1 MSRIIVTTMPVSISI
16 VHDLPGRLRL
26 RGGSNREAALLSRG
40 VALQTQAGVLATH
53 HSPVGRSLLVL
64 YDPAVISRGDL
75 LLNLYD
81 ALVRETAMGA
91 GAMPVAAPA
100 QAAPSLAG
108 LILPLVFR
116 PLLPLGLRQVLAF
129 KTAWPRLRKGLA
141 SLARGLLDIDVLDA
155 AAIGLCIVRRDFR
168 TLTTIT
174 VLLGL
179 GEFLE
184 SWTKKRSEASLADSL
199 ARHSIKANLRLGE
212 TEQQV
217 DASTLRAGDMVVV
230 RQGSFIPA
238 DGVVMEGEG
247 LVDQSLMSGE
257 AKLQDKRVGKAV
269 FAGSLL
275 EEGELLIQATEDGDK
290 TVWRRTMLLLHDAEQ
305 RKASIQGQAE
315 QLASRLAPFSL
326 LLAGLV
332 FLVTGDPRRAAS
344 VLLVDYSCAIKL
356 ATPLAILSSMRQAA
370 SVGAAVR
377 GGRHLEDLAKADVFV
392 FDKTGTLT
400 MAAPSVKEIAPCNG
414 WNRNEALR
422 LAACL
427 EEHFPHPVAKAVVR
441 QAAAEG
447 LEHAERH
454 AMVEYVTAH
463 GVASC
468 LDGHRVLLGS
478 RHFVEEDEGVDLAP
492 LASHIDRWNE
502 LGHTILYLTM
512 GGELLAGFALD
523 DPPRPEAAQVIAS
536 LRAMGVKRIIML
548 TGDLDGMAERMA
560 RELGITE
567 WVAQVLPD
575 DKFRFVCDLKN
586 QGHVVAMVGDGLN
599 DAAALAEA
607 SVGCCMRRGADM
619 ARDAADIVL
628 TENELVTLPLL
639 RSLATATLTR
649 VQRNFAFIV
658 GTNTLFLLGGLF
670 GLTSPALGAFLH
682 NSATVAVAANALRPY
697 KLPAI
702 GSPSGS
708 DFIGGAQ

>member
-1 MSRIIVTTMPVSISI
+1 MTVMMKPVSLAI

-26 RGGSNREAALLSRG
+26 RGGSTREATLLSRG
-40 VALQTQAGVLATH
+40 VSLQTHAGVLAIH

-64 YDPAVISRGDL
+64 YDPAVIGRSDL
-75 LLNLYD
+75 LLVLYD
-81 ALVRETAMGA
+81 ALTREPAPDATALSA
-91 GAMPVAAPA
+91 PV
-100 QAAPSLAG
+100 QDRGGPSLLG
-108 LILPLVFR
+108 LMFPLALR
-116 PLLPLGLRQVLAF
+116 PLLPMGLRQIVAF
-129 KTAWPRLRKGLA
+129 KTAWPRLRRGLV

-155 AAIGLCIVRRDFR
+155 AAIALCIVRRDFR

-184 SWTKKRSEASLADSL
+184 SWTRKRSEASLADSL
-199 ARHSIKANLRLGE
+199 ARHSIRASLRQGD
-212 TEQQV
+212 TERQV
-217 DASTLRAGDMVVV
+217 DASALRAGDMVVV

-238 DGVVMEGEG
+238 DGVVMSGEG

-257 AKLQDKRVGKAV
+257 AKLQEKRAGTAV

-326 LLAGLV
+326 LLAALV

-356 ATPLAILSSMRQAA
+356 ATPLAILAAMRQAA
-370 SVGAAVR
+370 SLGAAVR

-400 MAAPSVKEIAPCNG
+400 MAAPTVREIVPCNG
-414 WNRNEALR
+414 WSRDEALR

-441 QAAAEG
+441 QAASEG

-454 AMVEYVTAH
+454 ATVEYVTAH

-468 LDGHRVLLGS
+468 LEGSRVLLGS
-478 RHFVEEDEGVDLAP
+478 RHFVEEDEGVDISP
-492 LASHIDRWNE
+492 LEGHVVRWNDQ
-502 LGHTILYLTM
+502 GHTILYLTM

-523 DPPRPEAAQVIAS
+523 DPPRPEAAQVIAA
-536 LRAMGVKRIIML
+536 LRGMGVRRVIML

-567 WVAQVLPD
+567 WVAQALPD
-575 DKFRFVCDLKN
+575 DKFRFIGELKRE
-586 QGHVVAMVGDGLN
+586 GHVVAMVGDGLN

-628 TENELVTLPLL
+628 THNELMTLPLL
-639 RSLATATLTR
+639 RSLATATLSR
-649 VQRNFAFIV
+649 VQSNFACIV
-658 GTNTLFLLGGLF
+658 GANTLLLLGGLF
-670 GLTSPALGAFLH
+670 GVTSPALGAFLH
-682 NSATVAVAANALRPY
+682 NSTTVAVAVNALRPY
-697 KLPAI
+697 TLPALAAN
-702 GSPSGS
+702 PV
-708 DFIGGAQ
+708 GGER

>member
-1 MSRIIVTTMPVSISI
+1 MNRATTKVAIAI

-26 RGGSNREAALLSRG
+26 RGASASEGALLARG
-40 VALQTQAGVLATH
+40 LGLRSSAGLLAVH
-53 HSPVGRSLLVL
+53 HSPAACSLLVR
-64 YDPAVISRGDL
+64 YDPAVIGRGDL
-75 LLNLYD
+75 LL
-81 ALVRETAMGA
+81 ALHDLLFGAAVA
-91 GAMPVAAPA
+91 GADLQPPA
-100 QAAPSLAG
+100 SRHQGAPSLFG
-108 LILPLVFR
+108 LVLPLAIR
-116 PLLPLGLRQVLAF
+116 PLLPPGLRQILAF
-129 KTAWPRLRKGLA
+129 RNGWPRLRRGLA
-141 SLARGLLDIDVLDA
+141 SLARGVLDIDVLDA
-155 AAIGLCIVRRDFR
+155 AAIGLCIIRRDFR

-174 VLLGL
+174 MLLGL

-184 SWTKKRSEASLADSL
+184 TWTKKRSEESLADSL
-199 ARHSIKANLRLGE
+199 AKHSIKANVRQGN
-212 TEQQV
+212 TERQV

-230 RQGSFIPA
+230 RQGSCIPA
-238 DGVVMEGEG
+238 DGVVMAGEG
-247 LVDQSLMSGE
+247 LVDQSLMTGE
-257 AKLQDKRVGKAV
+257 AKLQEKRAGTAV

-290 TVWRRTMLLLHDAEQ
+290 TVWRRTMLLLQDAEQ

-315 QLASRLAPFSL
+315 RLASSLAPFSL
-326 LLAGLV
+326 LLAALV
-332 FLVTGDPRRAAS
+332 FVFTGDPRRAAS

-356 ATPLAILSSMRQAA
+356 ATPLAILAAMRQ
-370 SVGAAVR
+370 STSLGVAVR
-377 GGRHLEDLAKADVFV
+377 GGRHLEDLAKADVLV

-400 MAAPSVKEIAPCNG
+400 MAAPSVKEIVPCNG
-414 WNRNEALR
+414 WSREEALR

-447 LEHAERH
+447 LEHDEHH

-468 LDGHRVLLGS
+468 LEGSRVLLGS
-478 RHFVEEDEGVDLAP
+478 RHFVEEDEGVDVSILDD
-492 LASHIDRWNE
+492 HIRDWNDR
-502 LGHTILYLTM
+502 GHTILYLTM

-523 DPPRPEAAQVIAS
+523 DPPRPEAGRAIAA
-536 LRAMGVKRIIML
+536 LRAMGVRRVIML

-567 WVAQVLPD
+567 WVAQALPD
-575 DKFRFVCDLKN
+575 DKFRYIRELKRN
-586 QGHVVAMVGDGLN
+586 GHVVAMVGDGLN

-628 TENELVTLPLL
+628 SDNDLMSLPML
-639 RSLATATLTR
+639 RALATATLSR
-649 VQRNFAFIV
+649 VQCNFACIV
-658 GTNTLFLLGGLF
+658 GANSLLLFGGLF
-670 GLTSPALGAFLH
+670 GITSPALGALLH

-697 KLPAI
+697 SLPHLDPNTT
-702 GSPSGS
+702 GERP
-708 DFIGGAQ
+708 